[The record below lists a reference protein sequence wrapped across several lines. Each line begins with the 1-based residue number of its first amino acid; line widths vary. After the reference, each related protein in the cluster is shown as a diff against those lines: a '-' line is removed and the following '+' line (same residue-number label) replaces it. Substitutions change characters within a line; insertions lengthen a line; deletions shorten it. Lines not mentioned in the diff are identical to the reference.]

1 MQYKLIKSDGT
12 ELDSST
18 LSSFSFTGC
27 VNAETD
33 LKIGSACS
41 DALEFSLWGSSD
53 VGLGALLECY
63 KILDSGEPVKI
74 GEFISEKPRQ
84 VSRNVY
90 SVTAYDRMST
100 LESSCVDW
108 LAKTAFVTGT
118 ETYTLANFAKL
129 VATQKGIE
137 LGDTSALLNNT
148 FIVHPF
154 KLDSGTYR
162 LLIQYVAEVGGCFAH
177 MDADGKLAFKW
188 YKNSSKS
195 LAPTK
200 NDTALGL
207 YAHTHDDYTVRGIS
221 AVHFSASGMD
231 VTAGSGTNIYE
242 ISSNPILEYAQKEAV
257 QQALNN
263 IKSRLALM
271 SYVPSDSQILDTT
284 QVSAG
289 DIIPITD
296 ENGNNFS
303 TLVMSVS
310 CKAGTYMRVTSTG
323 NEDRGSSTAVHDG
336 QSKGYTKEEAK
347 RTIFQQMAAVKAEL
361 EESIRGV
368 KGGCKVEHY
377 NDDGQIYE
385 TLYIDT
391 MDETTAKNVL
401 RINNAG
407 IAFSK
412 NGINGV
418 FTQAISIDGG
428 LVNEWISTWRLT
440 ADVVVAGILKSADDG
455 KSFYLNLDTGEF
467 HMKGM
472 ATDSDITSAVEANN
486 EQFNLKIKDV
496 NGKYIELK
504 ETLDGVTVTTETGK
518 TLINGG
524 SISTDNLYLTRLLS
538 KTSSKSYVEM
548 LENGLNFVLGNAN
561 TIGIGYYN
569 SKIPEPYI
577 LFGAGLEDN
586 ASADGMIRQY
596 KNGIWIGNSVD
607 RSSGK
612 ISGGTGIFVD
622 TVNNIVYKYVNGQQ
636 YIMADNTT
644 VVSVFG

>member
-27 VNAETD
+27 VNAEKD

-53 VGLGALLECY
+53 VGLGALLKCY
-63 KILDSGEPVKI
+63 KIPDSGEPVKI

-90 SVTAYDRMST
+90 SVIAYDRMST

-129 VATQKGIE
+129 VAAQKGIE

-195 LAPTK
+195 LSPTK

-221 AVHFSASGMD
+221 AVHFSASDMN
-231 VTAGSGTNIYE
+231 VTAGSGTNVYE

-271 SYVPSDSQILDTT
+271 SYVPSDSQILDTI

-323 NEDRGSSTAVHDG
+323 NEDRESSTAVHDG

-412 NGINGV
+412 NGINGA

-577 LFGAGLEDN
+577 LFGAGLENN

-607 RSSGK
+607 RSSGE

-622 TVNNIVYKYVNGQQ
+622 TVNNVVYKYMNGQP

-644 VVSVFG
+644 VVGVFG

>member
-1 MQYKLIKSDGT
+1 MQYKLVKSDGT
-12 ELDSST
+12 EVDSST
-18 LSSFSFTGC
+18 LSSFSFTNC
-27 VNAETD
+27 VNAERD

-53 VGLGALLECY
+53 VGLGALLKCY
-63 KILDSGEPVKI
+63 KVPDSGNPVKV
-74 GEFISEKPRQ
+74 GEFISEKPRLA
-84 VSRNVY
+84 SKNVY
-90 SVTAYDRMST
+90 NVTAYDRMST

-129 VATQKGIE
+129 VAAQKGIE

-195 LAPTK
+195 LAPT
-200 NDTALGL
+200 NNSTALGL

-221 AVHFSASGMD
+221 AVHFSTSDMD
-231 VTAGSGTNIYE
+231 VTAGSGTNVYE

-347 RTIFQQMAAVKAEL
+347 RTIFQQMAAVKKEL

-368 KGGCKVEHY
+368 KSGCKVEHY

-412 NGINGV
+412 NGINGA

-577 LFGAGLEDN
+577 LFGAGLENN

-622 TVNNIVYKYVNGQQ
+622 TVNNIVYKYMNGQP
-636 YIMADNTT
+636 YVMADNTT
-644 VVSVFG
+644 VVAVFG

>member
-63 KILDSGEPVKI
+63 KIPDSGEPVKI

-231 VTAGSGTNIYE
+231 VTAGSGTNVYE

-263 IKSRLALM
+263 IKGRLSLM

-284 QVSAG
+284 QISAG

-303 TLVMSVS
+303 TLVMSIS
-310 CKAGTYMRVTSTG
+310 CKAGTYMRITSTG

-412 NGINGV
+412 NGINGA

-586 ASADGMIRQY
+586 SSADGMIRQY

>member
-1 MQYKLIKSDGT
+1 MHYKFIKSDGT
-12 ELDSST
+12 EIDSST
-18 LSSFSFTGC
+18 LSSFSLTSC
-27 VNAETD
+27 VNAESD

-41 DALEFSLWGSSD
+41 DFLDFTLWGSSD
-53 VGLGALLECY
+53 IGLGATLQCY
-63 KILDSGEPVKI
+63 KVPDSGEPVKI

-84 VSRNVY
+84 TSKNVY

-118 ETYTLANFAKL
+118 ETYTLVDFAKL
-129 VATQKGIE
+129 VAAQKGIE
-137 LGDTSALLNNT
+137 LGDTTALLNET

-177 MDADGKLAFKW
+177 MDENGRLAFRW

-195 LAPTK
+195 LAPVK
-200 NDTALGL
+200 KDSVLGL
-207 YAHTHDDYTVRGIS
+207 YAHTHDDYTVRGIN
-221 AVHFSASGMD
+221 AVHYSTSEWE
-231 VTAGSGTNIYE
+231 VTAGTGTNVYE
-242 ISSNPILEYAQKEAV
+242 IEGNPIFEYAQKESV
-257 QQALNN
+257 QQALDN
-263 IKSRLALM
+263 IKSRLALI

-284 QVSAG
+284 EVSAG

-296 ENGNNFS
+296 EIGNSFS
-303 TLVMSVS
+303 TLVMTATST
-310 CKAGTYMRVTSTG
+310 AGSYMRITSTG
-323 NEDRGSSTAVHDG
+323 NETKGSSTAVHDS

-412 NGINGV
+412 NGINGA

-586 ASADGMIRQY
+586 AAADGMIRQY

-622 TVNNIVYKYVNGQQ
+622 TVNNIVYKYVNGQP

>member
-53 VGLGALLECY
+53 VGLGALLKCY
-63 KILDSGEPVKI
+63 KIPDSGEPVKI

-129 VATQKGIE
+129 VAAQKGIE

-195 LAPTK
+195 LSPTK

-221 AVHFSASGMD
+221 AVHFSASDMN
-231 VTAGSGTNIYE
+231 VTAGSGTNVYE

-271 SYVPSDSQILDTT
+271 SYVPSDSQILDTI

-323 NEDRGSSTAVHDG
+323 NEDRESSTAVHDG

-412 NGINGV
+412 NGINGA

-577 LFGAGLEDN
+577 LFGAGLENN

-607 RSSGK
+607 RSSGE

-622 TVNNIVYKYVNGQQ
+622 TVNNVVYKYMNGQP

-644 VVSVFG
+644 VVGVFG

>member
-1 MQYKLIKSDGT
+1 MQYKLVKSDGT
-12 ELDSST
+12 ELDSSM

-53 VGLGALLECY
+53 VGLGALLKCY
-63 KILDSGEPVKI
+63 KIPDSGEPVKI

-129 VATQKGIE
+129 VAAQKGIE

-221 AVHFSASGMD
+221 AVHFSASDMN
-231 VTAGSGTNIYE
+231 VTAGSGTNVYE
-242 ISSNPILEYAQKEAV
+242 ISSNPIFEYAQKEAV

-263 IKSRLALM
+263 IKGRLALM

-323 NEDRGSSTAVHDG
+323 NEGRDSATAVHDN
-336 QSKGYTKEEAK
+336 QSKGYTKEEVK

-412 NGINGV
+412 NGINGA

-577 LFGAGLEDN
+577 LFGAGLENN

-622 TVNNIVYKYVNGQQ
+622 TVNNIVYKYMNGQP
-636 YIMADNTT
+636 YVMADNTT
-644 VVSVFG
+644 VVAVFG

>member
-1 MQYKLIKSDGT
+1 MQYKLVKSDGT
-12 ELDSST
+12 EVDSST
-18 LSSFSFTGC
+18 LSSFSFTNC
-27 VNAETD
+27 VNAERD

-53 VGLGALLECY
+53 VGLGALLKCY
-63 KILDSGEPVKI
+63 KVPDSGNPVKV
-74 GEFISEKPRQ
+74 GEFISEKPRLA
-84 VSRNVY
+84 SKNVY
-90 SVTAYDRMST
+90 NVTAYDRMST

-129 VATQKGIE
+129 VAAQKGIE
-137 LGDTSALLNNT
+137 LGDTSTLLNNT

-195 LAPTK
+195 LAPT
-200 NDTALGL
+200 NNSTALGL

-221 AVHFSASGMD
+221 AVHFSTSDMD
-231 VTAGSGTNIYE
+231 VTAGSGTNVYE

-347 RTIFQQMAAVKAEL
+347 RTIFQQMAAVKKEL

-368 KGGCKVEHY
+368 KSGCKVEHY

-412 NGINGV
+412 NGINGA

-577 LFGAGLEDN
+577 LFGAGLENN

-622 TVNNIVYKYVNGQQ
+622 TVNNIVYKYMNGQP
-636 YIMADNTT
+636 YVMADNTT
-644 VVSVFG
+644 VVAVFG

>member
-1 MQYKLIKSDGT
+1 MQYKLVKSDGT
-12 ELDSST
+12 ELDSSM

-53 VGLGALLECY
+53 VGLGALLKCY
-63 KILDSGEPVKI
+63 KIPDSGEPVKI

-129 VATQKGIE
+129 VAAQKGIE

-195 LAPTK
+195 LSPTK

-221 AVHFSASGMD
+221 AVHFSASDMN
-231 VTAGSGTNIYE
+231 VTAGSGTNVYE

-271 SYVPSDSQILDTT
+271 SYVPSDSQILDTI

-347 RTIFQQMAAVKAEL
+347 RTIFQQMAAVKEEL

-412 NGINGV
+412 NGINGA

-577 LFGAGLEDN
+577 LFGAGLENN

-607 RSSGK
+607 RSSGE

-622 TVNNIVYKYVNGQQ
+622 TVNNVVYKYMNGQP

-644 VVSVFG
+644 VVGVFG

>member
-53 VGLGALLECY
+53 VGLGALLKCY
-63 KILDSGEPVKI
+63 KIPDSGEPVKI

-129 VATQKGIE
+129 VAAQKGIE
-137 LGDTSALLNNT
+137 LGDISALLNNT

-195 LAPTK
+195 LAPA
-200 NDTALGL
+200 NNNTALGL

-221 AVHFSASGMD
+221 AVHFSASDMN
-231 VTAGSGTNIYE
+231 VTAGAGTNVYE

-263 IKSRLALM
+263 IKGRLALI

-303 TLVMSVS
+303 TLAMSVS

-323 NEDRGSSTAVHDG
+323 NEDRGSSTAVHDS

-412 NGINGV
+412 NGINGA

-569 SKIPEPYI
+569 SNIPEPYI
-577 LFGAGLEDN
+577 LFGAGLENN
-586 ASADGMIRQY
+586 AAADGMIRQY

-607 RSSGK
+607 RSSGE

-622 TVNNIVYKYVNGQQ
+622 TVNNVVYKYVNGQP

>member
-1 MQYKLIKSDGT
+1 MQYKLVKSDGT
-12 ELDSST
+12 EVDSST
-18 LSSFSFTGC
+18 LSSFSFTNC
-27 VNAETD
+27 VNAEQD

-53 VGLGALLECY
+53 VGLGALLKCY
-63 KILDSGEPVKI
+63 KVPDSGDPVKV
-74 GEFISEKPRQ
+74 GEFISEKPRLT
-84 VSRNVY
+84 SKNVY
-90 SVTAYDRMST
+90 NVTAYDRMST
-100 LESSCVDW
+100 LESSCTDW

-118 ETYTLANFAKL
+118 ETYTLVDFAKL
-129 VATQKGIE
+129 VAAQKGIE

-154 KLDSGTYR
+154 QLDSGTYR
-162 LLIQYVAEVGGCFAH
+162 LLIQYIAEVGGCFAH

-195 LAPTK
+195 LASTK
-200 NDTALGL
+200 TDTVLGL

-221 AVHFSASGMD
+221 AVHFSASEMD
-231 VTAGSGTNIYE
+231 VTAGAGTNVYE
-242 ISSNPILEYAQKEAV
+242 ISSNPILEYAQKESV
-257 QQALNN
+257 QQALDN
-263 IKSRLALM
+263 IKSRLALI
-271 SYVPSDSQILDTT
+271 SYVPSDSQIFDTT
-284 QVSAG
+284 EVSAG

-296 ENGNNFS
+296 EIGNSFS
-303 TLVMSVS
+303 TLVMSTV
-310 CKAGTYMRVTSTG
+310 CKAGSYMRVTSTG
-323 NEDRGSSTAVHDG
+323 NEDRGSSTAVHDS

-347 RTIFQQMAAVKAEL
+347 RTIFQQMAAVKKEL

-368 KGGCKVEHY
+368 KSGCKVEHY

-412 NGINGV
+412 NGINGA

-467 HMKGM
+467 HMNGM
-472 ATDSDITSAVEANN
+472 ATESDITSAVEANN

-577 LFGAGLEDN
+577 LFGAGLENN

-622 TVNNIVYKYVNGQQ
+622 TVNNIVYKYMNGQP
-636 YIMADNTT
+636 YVMADNTT
-644 VVSVFG
+644 VVAVFG

>member
-27 VNAETD
+27 VNAEKD

-53 VGLGALLECY
+53 VGLGALLKCY
-63 KILDSGEPVKI
+63 KIPDSGEPVKI

-90 SVTAYDRMST
+90 SVIAYDRMST

-129 VATQKGIE
+129 VAAQKGIE

-195 LAPTK
+195 LSPTK

-221 AVHFSASGMD
+221 AVHFSASDMN
-231 VTAGSGTNIYE
+231 VTAGSGTNVYE

-271 SYVPSDSQILDTT
+271 SYVPSDSQILDTI

-412 NGINGV
+412 NGINGA

-577 LFGAGLEDN
+577 LFGAGLENN

-607 RSSGK
+607 RSSGE

-622 TVNNIVYKYVNGQQ
+622 TVNNVVYKYMNGQP

-644 VVSVFG
+644 VVGVFG

>member
-27 VNAETD
+27 VNAEKD

-41 DALEFSLWGSSD
+41 DALEFSLWRSSD
-53 VGLGALLECY
+53 VGLGALLKCY
-63 KILDSGEPVKI
+63 KIPDSGEPVKI

-90 SVTAYDRMST
+90 SVIAYDRMST

-118 ETYTLANFAKL
+118 ETYTLVNFAKL
-129 VATQKGIE
+129 VAAQKGIE

-195 LAPTK
+195 LSPTK

-221 AVHFSASGMD
+221 AVHFSASDMN
-231 VTAGSGTNIYE
+231 VTAGSGTNVYE

-271 SYVPSDSQILDTT
+271 SYVPSDSQILDTI

-412 NGINGV
+412 NGINGA

-577 LFGAGLEDN
+577 LFGAGLENN

-607 RSSGK
+607 RSSGE

-622 TVNNIVYKYVNGQQ
+622 TVNNVVYKYMNGQP

-644 VVSVFG
+644 VVGVFG

>member
-53 VGLGALLECY
+53 VGLGALLKCY
-63 KILDSGEPVKI
+63 KIPDSGDPVKI

-100 LESSCVDW
+100 LESSCTDW

-118 ETYTLANFAKL
+118 ETYTLVDFAKL
-129 VATQKGIE
+129 VAAQKGIE

-154 KLDSGTYR
+154 QLDSGTYR
-162 LLIQYVAEVGGCFAH
+162 LLIQYIAEVGGCFAH

-200 NDTALGL
+200 TDTVLGL
-207 YAHTHDDYTVRGIS
+207 YAHTHDDYTVRGVS
-221 AVHFSASGMD
+221 AVHFSASEME
-231 VTAGSGTNIYE
+231 VTAGSGTNVYE
-242 ISSNPILEYAQKEAV
+242 IGSNPILEYAQKESV
-257 QQALNN
+257 QQALDNV
-263 IKSRLALM
+263 KSRLALV

-284 QVSAG
+284 EVSAG

-303 TLVMSVS
+303 TLVMSTV
-310 CKAGTYMRVTSTG
+310 CKAGSYMRVTSTG
-323 NEDRGSSTAVHDG
+323 NEGRDSATAVHDS

-347 RTIFQQMAAVKAEL
+347 RTIFQQMAAVKKEL

-368 KGGCKVEHY
+368 KSGCKIEHY

-412 NGINGV
+412 NGINGA

-467 HMKGM
+467 HMNGM
-472 ATDSDITSAVEANN
+472 ATESDITSAVEANN
-486 EQFNLKIKDV
+486 EQFNIKIKDV
-496 NGKYIELK
+496 NGKYVELK

-538 KTSSKSYVEM
+538 KTSTKSYVEM

-577 LFGAGLEDN
+577 LFGAGLKDN

-607 RSSGK
+607 RSSSN

-622 TVNNIVYKYVNGQQ
+622 TVNNIVYKYVNGQP

>member
-1 MQYKLIKSDGT
+1 MQYKLVKSDGT
-12 ELDSST
+12 ELDSSM

-53 VGLGALLECY
+53 VGLGALLKCY
-63 KILDSGEPVKI
+63 KIPDSGEPVKI

-129 VATQKGIE
+129 VAAQKGIE

-221 AVHFSASGMD
+221 AVHFSASDMN
-231 VTAGSGTNIYE
+231 VTAGSGTNVYE
-242 ISSNPILEYAQKEAV
+242 ISSNPIFEYAQKEAV

-263 IKSRLALM
+263 IKGRLALM

-323 NEDRGSSTAVHDG
+323 NEGRDSATAVHDN

-412 NGINGV
+412 NGINGA

-577 LFGAGLEDN
+577 LFGAGLENN

-622 TVNNIVYKYVNGQQ
+622 TVNNIVYKYMNGQP
-636 YIMADNTT
+636 YVMADNTT
-644 VVSVFG
+644 VVAVFG

>member
-27 VNAETD
+27 VNAEKD

-53 VGLGALLECY
+53 VGLGALLKCY
-63 KILDSGEPVKI
+63 KIPDSGEPVKI

-90 SVTAYDRMST
+90 SVIAYDRMST

-118 ETYTLANFAKL
+118 ETYTLVNFAKL
-129 VATQKGIE
+129 VAAQKGIE

-195 LAPTK
+195 LSPTK

-221 AVHFSASGMD
+221 AVHFSASDMN
-231 VTAGSGTNIYE
+231 VTAGSGTNVYE

-271 SYVPSDSQILDTT
+271 SYVPSDSQILDTI

-412 NGINGV
+412 NGINGA

-577 LFGAGLEDN
+577 LFGAGLENN

-607 RSSGK
+607 RSSGE

-622 TVNNIVYKYVNGQQ
+622 TVNNVVYKYMNGQP

-644 VVSVFG
+644 VVGVFG

>member
-1 MQYKLIKSDGT
+1 MQYKLVKSDGT
-12 ELDSST
+12 EVDSST
-18 LSSFSFTGC
+18 LSSFSFTNC
-27 VNAETD
+27 VNAEQD

-53 VGLGALLECY
+53 VGLGALLKCY
-63 KILDSGEPVKI
+63 KVPDSGNPVKV
-74 GEFISEKPRQ
+74 GEFISEKPRLA
-84 VSRNVY
+84 SKNVY
-90 SVTAYDRMST
+90 NVTAYDRMST

-129 VATQKGIE
+129 VAAQKGIE

-195 LAPTK
+195 LAPT
-200 NDTALGL
+200 NNSTALGL

-221 AVHFSASGMD
+221 AVHFSTSDMD
-231 VTAGSGTNIYE
+231 VTAGSGTNVYE

-347 RTIFQQMAAVKAEL
+347 RTIFQQMAAVKKEL

-368 KGGCKVEHY
+368 KSGCKVEHY

-412 NGINGV
+412 NGINGA

-577 LFGAGLEDN
+577 LFGAGLENN

-622 TVNNIVYKYVNGQQ
+622 TVNNIVYKYMNGQP
-636 YIMADNTT
+636 YVMADNTT
-644 VVSVFG
+644 VVAVFG

>member
-1 MQYKLIKSDGT
+1 MQYKLVKSDGT
-12 ELDSST
+12 EVDSST
-18 LSSFSFTGC
+18 LSSFSFTNC
-27 VNAETD
+27 VNAERD

-53 VGLGALLECY
+53 VGLGALLKCY
-63 KILDSGEPVKI
+63 KVPDSGDPVKV
-74 GEFISEKPRQ
+74 GEFISEKPRLT
-84 VSRNVY
+84 SKNVY

-129 VATQKGIE
+129 VAAQKGIE

-200 NDTALGL
+200 NNTVLGL

-221 AVHFSASGMD
+221 AVHFSASDMN
-231 VTAGSGTNIYE
+231 VTAGSGTNVYE

-257 QQALNN
+257 QQALDN
-263 IKSRLALM
+263 IKSRLALI
-271 SYVPSDSQILDTT
+271 SYVPSDSQIFDTT
-284 QVSAG
+284 EVSAG

-296 ENGNNFS
+296 EIGNSFS
-303 TLVMSVS
+303 TLVMSTV
-310 CKAGTYMRVTSTG
+310 CKAGSYMRVTSTG

-336 QSKGYTKEEAK
+336 QNKGYTKEEAK

-412 NGINGV
+412 NGINGA

-504 ETLDGVTVTTETGK
+504 ETLDGVTVTTEAGK

-577 LFGAGLEDN
+577 LFGAGLENN

-607 RSSGK
+607 RSSGE

-622 TVNNIVYKYVNGQQ
+622 TVNNIVYKYMNGQP
-636 YIMADNTT
+636 YVMADNTT
-644 VVSVFG
+644 VVAVFG

>member
-1 MQYKLIKSDGT
+1 MRYKFIKSDGT
-12 ELDSST
+12 EIDSST
-18 LSSFSFTGC
+18 ISSFSHTNC
-27 VNAETD
+27 VNAEAD

-41 DALEFSLWGSSD
+41 DALKFTLWGSSD
-53 VGLGALLECY
+53 IGLGAALQCY
-63 KILDSGEPVKI
+63 KVPDSGEPVKI
-74 GEFISEKPRQ
+74 GEFISEEPRHT
-84 VSRNVY
+84 SKNVY
-90 SVTAYDRMST
+90 RVTAYDRMST

-118 ETYTLANFAKL
+118 ETYTLIDFAKL
-129 VATQKGIE
+129 VAAQKGIE
-137 LGDTSALLNNT
+137 LGDTTALLNET

-207 YAHTHDDYTVRGIS
+207 YAHTHDDYTVRGIN
-221 AVHFSASGMD
+221 AVHYSTSEWEA
-231 VTAGSGTNIYE
+231 TAGTGTNVYE
-242 ISSNPILEYAQKEAV
+242 IEGNPIFEYAKKESV
-257 QQALNN
+257 QQALDN
-263 IKSRLALM
+263 IKSRLALI
-271 SYVPSDSQILDTT
+271 SYVPADSQILDTT
-284 QVSAG
+284 EVSAG
-289 DIIPITD
+289 DIIPVTD
-296 ENGNNFS
+296 EIGNSFS
-303 TLVMSVS
+303 TLVMTATST
-310 CKAGTYMRVTSTG
+310 AGSYMRITSTG
-323 NEDRGSSTAVHDG
+323 NETKGSSTAVHDS

-347 RTIFQQMAAVKAEL
+347 RTIFQQMAAVKKEL

-368 KGGCKVEHY
+368 KSGCKVEHY

-412 NGINGV
+412 NGINGA

-467 HMKGM
+467 HMNGM
-472 ATDSDITSAVEANN
+472 ATESDITSAVEANN
-486 EQFNLKIKDV
+486 EQFNIKIKDV
-496 NGKYIELK
+496 NGKYVELK

-622 TVNNIVYKYVNGQQ
+622 TVNNIVYKYVNGQP